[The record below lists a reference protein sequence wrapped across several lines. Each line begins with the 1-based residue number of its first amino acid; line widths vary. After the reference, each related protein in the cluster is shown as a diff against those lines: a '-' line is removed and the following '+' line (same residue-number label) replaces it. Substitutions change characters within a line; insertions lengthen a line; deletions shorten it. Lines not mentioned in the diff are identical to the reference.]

1 MLELIALLGLL
12 IFVGIAI
19 GFLVLLLK
27 LVALTFKI
35 VLIPVKIG
43 FKLIFGL
50 VGLVAAG
57 CLLLLLGPVA
67 LVVLFVLA
75 IPVLIIGGLVWG
87 AVALVT

>member
-12 IFVGIAI
+12 FFVAAAI

-27 LVALTFKI
+27 LVVLAFKI

-50 VGLVAAG
+50 VGLVFVG

-67 LVVLFVLA
+67 LVVLVALA
-75 IPVLIIGGLVWG
+75 IPILIIGGLVWG

>member
-12 IFVGIAI
+12 FFAGLAI
-19 GFLVLLLK
+19 GFLVLVLK
-27 LVALTFKI
+27 LVAVTFKI

-57 CLLLLLGPVA
+57 CLLMLLGPVA

>member
-1 MLELIALLGLL
+1 MLEFIALLGLL
-12 IFVGIAI
+12 FVVGLAV

-27 LVALTFKI
+27 LVAITFKI

-50 VGLVAAG
+50 VGLVAVG

-67 LVVLFVLA
+67 LVVVFALA
-75 IPVLIIGGLVWG
+75 IPILIIGGLIWG